1 MCVVVY
7 VLLSV
12 CSGDHTEAV
21 QLLFNP
27 EETSYRE
34 LLDFFWKNHSCT
46 SRMSRQY
53 MSAIWYHNDEQK
65 ELALETMAEH
75 QKVEKKK
82 IVTVI
87 EPAKTFYDA
96 EE

>member
-1 MCVVVY
+1 MLCN
-7 VLLSV
+7 LH
-12 CSGDHTEAV
+12 SGDHTEAV
-21 QLLFNP
+21 QLVFNP

-34 LLDFFWKNHSCT
+34 LLEFFWKNHGCT

-53 MSAIWYHNDEQK
+53 MSAIWFHSEEQK

-75 QKVEKKK
+75 QKEERKQ